1 MKIAIIGGGIFGV
14 QIAIKLSKNHSV
26 EIFEKNGNILNSA
39 SGINQY
45 RLHRGYHY
53 PRSNETVQS
62 SLYSENKFRKEF
74 SDAIIDNNE
83 HYYCIAKENSFTNSE
98 QYIKFCKS
106 NNLEFIKH
114 ELESQVRMLLAGMVA
129 CNIKYDEH
137 SSSAKGDLGE
147 AKEIVQKMCQEYGM
161 GETLLGDTHEEK
173 RVLERLFAETSEL
186 LGSMPK
192 LVDRVEEI
200 LVERESISKAEVIKL
215 INEIL

>member
-1 MKIAIIGGGIFGV
+1 M
-14 QIAIKLSKNHSV
+14 L
-26 EIFEKNGNILNSA
+26 
-39 SGINQY
+39 
-45 RLHRGYHY
+45 
-53 PRSNETVQS
+53 SNEKLTPVG
-62 SLYSENKFRKEF
+62 
-74 SDAIIDNNE
+74 D
-83 HYYCIAKENSFTNSE
+83 E
-98 QYIKFCKS
+98 Q
-106 NNLEFIKH
+106 FIKH